1 VICAAPPQD
10 LAAETRISRGGTKS
24 NSSKRGYRL
33 RATHLRAAGAGFWKM
48 HTRSPWASTCLR
60 IASSNSLRLAPG
72 FSASGRHRRRTAW
85 ERRRGVHQGRIV
97 AYQTGG
103 KFRNVES
110 FRELERADIGA
121 VRIERLGLKDI
132 PVRSTSIC

>member
-1 VICAAPPQD
+1 
-10 LAAETRISRGGTKS
+10 
-24 NSSKRGYRL
+24 
-33 RATHLRAAGAGFWKM
+33 M

-60 IASSNSLRLAPG
+60 IASSNSLRLA
-72 FSASGRHRRRTAW
+72 SAPVRRYRRRTAW

-97 AYQTGG
+97 AYQAVG